1 MNVAEWRAYDKMTKI
16 KAGRS
21 TAGWPKLTY
30 VSFGE
35 LSWGGSLL
43 LKCAV
48 LGAGVCFIYWV
59 GWPQPSLPPV
69 SMPSIVQS
77 RILPSHPHPIQS
89 GPVEL
94 TNQAAP
100 VSSLREKE
108 VVQPLQAVTEKEIG
122 KTTDGKAFIVDLN
135 GGTSA
140 ELENLPGIGAV
151 LAGRIVSHRAS
162 HGDFQRVED
171 LMLVP
176 GIGEKRFQQLRP
188 FVGVR
193 ASTSRMG
200 R

>member
-1 MNVAEWRAYDKMTKI
+1 M
-16 KAGRS
+16 GRLAVIEMCRFGS
-21 TAGWPKLTY
+21 RCVFHLLGGLAPTVSSACFQALYCPIENSSITPSPDSIGPGRTY
-30 VSFGE
+30 
-35 LSWGGSLL
+35 
-43 LKCAV
+43 K
-48 LGAGVCFIYWV
+48 
-59 GWPQPSLPPV
+59 
-69 SMPSIVQS
+69 
-77 RILPSHPHPIQS
+77 S
-89 GPVEL
+89 G
-94 TNQAAP
+94 AP

-108 VVQPLQAVTEKEIG
+108 VVQPLQAVAEKEIG